1 MKDTVLLMT
10 YEDWEKEHNR
20 IQRQVQQRHKKYI
33 QKLRRYY
40 LMQKL
45 YGALIILFG
54 LIVSVIGCLM
64 NFPDLTG
71 IGAICILIGLYVMIS
86 RELLLQ

>member
-1 MKDTVLLMT
+1 MKDTILLMT

-20 IQRQVQQRHKKYI
+20 IQRQVQQRHKRYI
-33 QKLRRYY
+33 AKIRKYY

-45 YGALIILFG
+45 YGALIVLFG
-54 LIVSVIGCLM
+54 LMVSVTGCLM

-71 IGAICILIGLYVMIS
+71 IGTICMLIGLYVMIT
-86 RELLLQ
+86 REILLK